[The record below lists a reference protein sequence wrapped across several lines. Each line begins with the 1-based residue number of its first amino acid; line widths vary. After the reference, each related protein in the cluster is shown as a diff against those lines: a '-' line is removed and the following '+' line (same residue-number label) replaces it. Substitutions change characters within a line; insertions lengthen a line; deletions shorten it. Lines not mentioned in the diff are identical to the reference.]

1 MNDHDCGFFTVA
13 YVEHIITHRHM
24 NFNQKDMW
32 YYRAKVVH
40 DMYLQQMHAHRLF
53 ALLLEVVLDGP
64 LYALTAGCL
73 LLIFVWMSYTKFGKN
88 FTKHVTDDDCRL
100 FRLSTIL
107 ISYWILER
115 HNVGGV
121 MKQFGLQQLVPPPF
135 HMPFLRKEKMAKIFM
150 GYTKI
155 LLNRPKAQS
164 PSVVIPML
172 YLTLN

>member
-73 LLIFVWMSYTKFGKN
+73 LLIVSCMIMAYFQMSIGWCPQLEPSWKDIQFSLFKPWQE
-88 FTKHVTDDDCRL
+88 RL
-100 FRLSTIL
+100 NGQEF
-107 ISYWILER
+107 
-115 HNVGGV
+115 
-121 MKQFGLQQLVPPPF
+121 
-135 HMPFLRKEKMAKIFM
+135 
-150 GYTKI
+150 
-155 LLNRPKAQS
+155 
-164 PSVVIPML
+164 
-172 YLTLN
+172 